1 MAPRAWFLLV
11 LILTGLTAHPARAK
25 VIVEEKSLYRNV
37 LVYEENG
44 LRCMKFGKHDNGRQA
59 CIALDNPEAIVFNS
73 PKMQLGALYLN
84 PSPRNALIIG
94 LGGGIVTVALQK
106 MYPDIQIDNVEI
118 DPAVVRVS
126 QQFFNFTPS
135 KNTHI
140 YTDDGRVFVKQA
152 LKRTLRY
159 DIIFLDAFDHL
170 SVPEHMTTREYLLEL
185 KELLAPGGVMAANT
199 FSSGQLHAAESAT
212 YADVF
217 GPYYNL
223 QVHNRVI
230 LTRLGGLPGM
240 DEVRR
245 NAGRMKERLE
255 QLSIDTNWLLS
266 LFSTE
271 VAWPERT
278 RLLTDQYSPSN
289 LLNGRPLERTP

>member
-1 MAPRAWFLLV
+1 MTHKFWIAWV
-11 LILTGLTAHPARAK
+11 LILTGWTATPVQAK
-25 VIVEEKSLYRNV
+25 VIVEERSLYRNV

-118 DPAVVRVS
+118 DPAVVKVS
-126 QQFFNFTPS
+126 QQFFHFTPS
-135 KNTHI
+135 RNTRI

-152 LKRTLRY
+152 LRRKVQY
-159 DIIFLDAFDHL
+159 DMIFLDAFDHL

-185 KELLAPGGVMAANT
+185 KALLAPDGVMAANT

-240 DEVRR
+240 DQIRQ
-245 NAGRMKERLE
+245 NAARMKERFD
-255 QLSIDTNWLLS
+255 QLSIDANWLVP
-266 LFSTE
+266 LFATD
-271 VAWPERT
+271 ARWPAGT

-289 LLNGRPLERTP
+289 LLNGRPLEQTP